1 VTGRVRAMGDGA
13 SGEDLVTLETP
24 RLILRQW
31 QPADLDRYAE
41 LFADPEVAR
50 YIFRGQPARR
60 ERLTEM
66 SGDYLRQWRD
76 LRLGPFAV
84 IDRATGAWIGQIG
97 LNHLAYWPGAE
108 KTEVGWERDRRWWGR
123 GLATEGGRAALRFGF
138 EERGLRRIIS
148 TAAPG
153 NHASRHVMEKLGLT
167 YRGTHVISG
176 AEVVWDA
183 INNTG

>member
-1 VTGRVRAMGDGA
+1 MDDGA
-13 SGEDLVTLETP
+13 SGEDLITLETP

-60 ERLTEM
+60 EQLTEM
-66 SGDYLRQWRD
+66 SWDYLRQWRD
-76 LRLGPFAV
+76 LRLGPFAAV
-84 IDRATGAWIGQIG
+84 DRATGAWIGQIG
-97 LNHLAYWPGAE
+97 LNHLAYWPGPE
-108 KTEVGWERDRRWWGR
+108 KTEVGWELHRRWWGR

-148 TAAPG
+148 TAVPD
-153 NHASRHVMEKLGLT
+153 NHASRRVMEKLGLT
-167 YRGTHVISG
+167 YRGTHVIAD
-176 AEVVWDA
+176 AEIVWYA
-183 INNTG
+183 IDNAG